1 VADDAG
7 DPNTGDREKP
17 CTASRRIA
25 VTMDRDALDARR
37 EHWQATFEA
46 NPNIYGIDPSQ
57 PGEAHAAELFTL
69 R

>member
-1 VADDAG
+1 
-7 DPNTGDREKP
+7 
-17 CTASRRIA
+17 
-25 VTMDRDALDARR
+25 MDRDALDARR